1 MNGIK
6 LNFNGYL
13 EKAQKQLGA
22 ADKKTREKAA
32 SYAVAEVRKATPK
45 KTGNLRKSLKKKHF
59 RRSSVVGFT
68 RPEGAHAHLVEM
80 GHDLVSNGVK
90 IGHVEA
96 QPFFKPTMERIAPT
110 LQKMIADGYADI

>member
-1 MNGIK
+1 MNGVK
-6 LNFNGYL
+6 MKFNSYL
-13 EKAQKQLGA
+13 EKAQKQLDA

-32 SYAVAEVRKATPK
+32 SYAVSEVRKATPK
-45 KTGNLRKSLKKKHF
+45 KTGNLRKPLRKKHF

-68 RPEGAHAHLVEM
+68 EPEGAHAHFVEM

-96 QPFFKPTMERIAPT
+96 RPFFKPTMERIAPT
-110 LQKMIADGYADI
+110 IQKMIVDGYADI